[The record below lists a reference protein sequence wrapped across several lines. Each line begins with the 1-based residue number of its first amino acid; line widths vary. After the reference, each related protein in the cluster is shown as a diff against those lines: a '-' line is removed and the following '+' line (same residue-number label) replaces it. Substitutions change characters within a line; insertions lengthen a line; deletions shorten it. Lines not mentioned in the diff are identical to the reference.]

1 MILPTI
7 GPITSSYKNIKLVLS
22 YTKFVRINGSHNQIS
37 WHKKIS
43 SIVKK
48 IDKNSRILL
57 DLPGIK
63 PRTLN
68 HNMITIKKN
77 EEAIFYFKKKT
88 KKYKKNFHQI
98 ELSKKLPKIDKKKN
112 FSISDGK
119 YLFKTLRYGKNFIIG
134 KSLSTFKLNT
144 KQGLNIP
151 NSYYDDMFQEK
162 IYLQFLKQANSIK
175 FDAIGLSFVQ
185 NEKVIK
191 KIKKQYPKKIII
203 SKIENFFGLR
213 NYKKIIDNSD
223 AVMVDRG
230 DLSAEIGQS
239 KIYNSIIK
247 ISKHCKE
254 KGIPLIIATDNLG
267 TMMENLRPSNND
279 ITSLNFYHELG
290 VDKIM
295 LSEETAIS
303 KNWRK
308 ILHWLNNFLKTINKK
323 TTVKKNFNFTKQ
335 LVAILNGYPNET
347 KIIFTKKGHILHKLN
362 LTNNKNTHIFTDNE
376 RLFTQNLLKKNINVY
391 LIRKFNN
398 NKLSLFIKNTI
409 KQNLKKIF
417 LKNNYAMLLF
427 VSNPRKNSRANTI
440 QFVEKK
446 DFE

>member
-7 GPITSSYKNIKLVLS
+7 GPVTSSYKNIKTVLS
-22 YTKFVRINGSHNQIS
+22 YSKFVRINGSHNQIS
-37 WHKKIS
+37 WHKKICK
-43 SIVKK
+43 IVKK

-68 HNMITIKKN
+68 HSIINIKKN
-77 EEAIFYFKKKT
+77 EIATFYFKKKPT
-88 KKYKKNFHQI
+88 KYIKNIHQI
-98 ELSKKLPKIDKKKN
+98 ELSKKLPKIDNKKN

-119 YLFKTLRYGKNFIIG
+119 YLFKTLDYGKNFIIG
-134 KSLSTFKLNT
+134 KSLSEFKLNT

-151 NSYYDDMFQEK
+151 NSYYDDFFQEK
-162 IYLQFLKQANSIK
+162 IYLQFLKKTNSIK

-191 KIKKQYPKKIII
+191 RIKLKYPKKIII
-203 SKIENFFGLR
+203 SKIENLFGLK

-247 ISKHCKE
+247 ISKYCKE
-254 KGIPLIIATDNLG
+254 KGIPIIIATDNLG

-279 ITSLNFYHELG
+279 ITSINFYNELG

-303 KNWRK
+303 KNWKK
-308 ILHWLNNFLKTINKK
+308 ILQWLNNFLKTINHK
-323 TTVKKNFNFTKQ
+323 TKDKKNFDFAKQ
-335 LVAILNGYPNET
+335 LVAILNSYPNEI
-347 KIIFTKKGHILHKLN
+347 KIIFTKKGYILNKLN
-362 LTNNKNTHIFTDNE
+362 LSNTNNTHVFTDNE
-376 RLFTQNLLKKNINVY
+376 KLYTQNLLTKNINIY
-391 LIRKFNN
+391 LTSKFNN
-398 NKLSLFIKNTI
+398 NKLSFFIKKTI
-409 KQNLKKIF
+409 KHNLKDIF
-417 LKNNYAMLLF
+417 FKNNHALLLF
-427 VSNPRKNSRANTI
+427 VNNPRKNSRANTI